1 MVAAPK
7 AFEYECDGYK
17 GLLPGPT
24 SEGADGRPLEF
35 ESALS

>member
-7 AFEYECDGYK
+7 ALEYDGWN

-24 SEGADGRPLEF
+24 SESIGKLPGYLGM
-35 ESALS
+35 